1 MDRCPVDAG
10 GRPIVSAPIAIVT
23 GAGRGLGLVIAD
35 RLRADGFETIGLDL
49 DGAAGTIVCDVTDHA
64 AVEVM
69 IASLPSAPA
78 AVVNNAGIVRFGSL
92 LVLSAAEFR
101 RVVDVNLTGTFTV
114 ARLAARRMV
123 AEGVHGSIVN
133 ITSINGVSPG
143 LNSGAYGATK
153 AAVALLTR
161 QMALEWGA
169 HGIRAN
175 AVAPGLIDAGM
186 SEPIYADPEA
196 RLARSGRVPLGRLG
210 TSDDI
215 ASAVSF
221 LVSDQ
226 AAYITGTEMIV
237 DGGVVQSAISSLPRP
252 QAVDG
257 VGLSYPS
264 TGNDGSLA

>member
-1 MDRCPVDAG
+1 M
-10 GRPIVSAPIAIVT
+10 SAPIAIVT
-23 GAGRGLGLVIAD
+23 GAGRGLGLAIAD
-35 RLRADGFETIGLDL
+35 RLRADGFEAIGIDV
-49 DGAAGTIVCDVTDHA
+49 DGAAGTVVCDVTDHA
-64 AVEVM
+64 AVDAF

-78 AVVNNAGIVRFGSL
+78 AVVNNAGIVRFGAL
-92 LVLSAAEFR
+92 LDVSDAEFR

-123 AEGVHGSIVN
+123 ADGVAGSIVN

-143 LNSGAYGATK
+143 LNSGAYGSTK

-161 QMALEWGA
+161 QMALEWGT
-169 HGIRAN
+169 HGIRVN

-196 RLARSGRVPLGRLG
+196 RAARSGRVPLGRLG

-221 LVSDQ
+221 LLSEQ
-226 AAYITGTEMIV
+226 AAYITGTELIV

-252 QAVDG
+252 KAVDG
-257 VGLSYPS
+257 VGVVNAAASN
-264 TGNDGSLA
+264 GGVRA

>member
-23 GAGRGLGLVIAD
+23 GAGRGLGLAIAD
-35 RLRADGFETIGLDL
+35 RLRADGFETIGLDI
-49 DGAAGTIVCDVTDHA
+49 DGADGTVACDVTDPA
-64 AVEVM
+64 AVEAL
-69 IASLPSAPA
+69 IGSLSSAPS
-78 AVVNNAGIVRFGSL
+78 AVVNNAGVVRFGSL
-92 LVLSAAEFR
+92 LDVSDIEFR

-123 AEGVHGSIVN
+123 AEGMPGSIVN

-143 LNSGAYGATK
+143 LNSGAYGSTK

-169 HGIRAN
+169 HGIRVN

-186 SEPIYADPEA
+186 SEPIYADPDA
-196 RLARSGRVPLGRLG
+196 RAARSGRVPLGRLG

-252 QAVDG
+252 KAVDG
-257 VGLSYPS
+257 VGLSS
-264 TGNDGSLA
+264 ASAGNGGSRA